1 MIIIDSYQG
10 SRRSGVG
17 RGEEGVRRHSFP
29 SPRPQFLELIN
40 GDQNLMQRNW
50 VDLSADHRP
59 GMPWIGIR
67 KREVENLPNAVPTRT
82 STIYSRLITLDNL
95 PHKL

>member
-1 MIIIDSYQG
+1 
-10 SRRSGVG
+10 VG
-17 RGEEGVRRHSFP
+17 RGEGGTRKHSFP
-29 SPRPQFLELIN
+29 SPRPRFLELIN

-50 VDLSADHRP
+50 GVDLSADHRP
-59 GMPWIGIR
+59 RTSWIGIR